1 MNVLIT
7 GAAGYVG
14 SVCAEVLLARGHK
27 IIALDNLVE
36 GHRAAVPPE
45 CEFHQCDLLDSD
57 RLNNLIHASK
67 IEAVMHFAAESLVEK
82 SVREP
87 SEFFR
92 VNVAGGIVLLNAMVR
107 NNVKQFVF
115 SSSAAVYGE
124 PKQNPIVEDCPKSP
138 INPYG
143 ETKLMFENVLGD
155 YARYTGMKHVS
166 LRYFNAAGA
175 SHDRGEAH
183 RTESHLIPR
192 VLEVAAGQREC
203 FEIRGEDYATPDGT
217 CVRDYVHIVD
227 IADAH
232 VLALHTLDRVS
243 GEAFNV
249 GNSRGHSVREVLET
263 SRRVTGRP
271 IPAKS
276 APRRPGDP
284 STLVAS
290 GEKIRRMLDWEP
302 RYSTLDSIVQSAW
315 DWKQRHPHG
324 YAESAEGRGADG
336 RQANGHGKRES
347 QHGHP
352 VASCTHSFVAI
363 TGPECVPD
371 ILRIHFIRA
380 DVIIVTRRR

>member
-14 SVCAEVLLARGHK
+14 SVCAEVMLARGHK
-27 IIALDNLVE
+27 VIALDSLVE

-45 CEFHQCDLLDSD
+45 CDFHQFDLMDSVKLDQLF
-57 RLNNLIHASK
+57 RASK
-67 IEAVMHFAAESLVEK
+67 IEAVMHFAAQSLVEK

-92 VNVAGGIVLLNAMVR
+92 VNVAGGIILLDAMVR
-107 NNVKQFVF
+107 NNLSRFVF

-124 PKQNPIVEDCPKSP
+124 PEQTPIDEDCPKSP

-143 ETKLMFENVLGD
+143 QTKLVFENILAD
-155 YARYTGMKHVS
+155 YARYTGIKHVS

-175 SHDRGEAH
+175 SRDRGEAH
-183 RTESHLIPR
+183 RTETHLIPV
-192 VLEVAAGQREC
+192 VLEAAAGQREH
-203 FEIRGEDYATPDGT
+203 FEIRGGDYATPDGT
-217 CVRDYVHIVD
+217 CVRDFVHVLD
-227 IADAH
+227 IAEAH
-232 VLALHTLDRVS
+232 VLALEMLDRVS

-271 IPAKS
+271 IPAKT

-290 GEKIRRMLDWEP
+290 GEKIRRMLGWSP
-302 RYSTLDSIVQSAW
+302 RFSTMESIIQSAW
-315 DWKQRHPHG
+315 DWKQRDPLG
-324 YAESAEGRGADG
+324 YTQKPGLVGGTGR
-336 RQANGHGKRES
+336 
-347 QHGHP
+347 
-352 VASCTHSFVAI
+352 
-363 TGPECVPD
+363 
-371 ILRIHFIRA
+371 
-380 DVIIVTRRR
+380 